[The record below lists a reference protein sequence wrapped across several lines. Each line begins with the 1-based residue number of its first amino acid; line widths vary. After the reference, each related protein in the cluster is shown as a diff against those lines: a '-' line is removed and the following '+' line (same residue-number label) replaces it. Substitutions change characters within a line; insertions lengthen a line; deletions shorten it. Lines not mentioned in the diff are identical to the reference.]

1 MPPNANPAVWILNR
15 VIVRVYNQSR
25 VEALYERRWNSVA
38 GIIIIIIIIIRVVV
52 MKQNCTEALNQH
64 AQPMNKKAAISNFI
78 HCHLLLLL
86 FFDPGTQFPGYEKNY
101 AMQYKKVQK

>member
-1 MPPNANPAVWILNR
+1 VKPNANPAVWILNR

-38 GIIIIIIIIIRVVV
+38 GIIIIIHVVV

-64 AQPMNKKAAISNFI
+64 AQALKKKAAISNFI
-78 HCHLLLLL
+78 HNHLLLLL

>member
-1 MPPNANPAVWILNR
+1 VPPNANPAVWILNR

-38 GIIIIIIIIIRVVV
+38 GIIIIIIHVVV

-64 AQPMNKKAAISNFI
+64 AQPLKKKAAISNII
-78 HCHLLLLL
+78 HYHLLLLL

>member
-1 MPPNANPAVWILNR
+1 MARGPGLR
-15 VIVRVYNQSR
+15 QRSSGVYNQSR

-38 GIIIIIIIIIRVVV
+38 GIIIIIIIHVVV
-52 MKQNCTEALNQH
+52 MKQNCTKALNQH
-64 AQPMNKKAAISNFI
+64 SQPMNKKAALSNFI